1 MTNHFE
7 RKLEWTNGIY
17 AFGNHPFSPLYGPG
31 GSAITEPHPLRDAFG
46 LTHSHGNSDRFR
58 AEFTA
63 EFTVHSSTRESH
75 SPANDYPFLGG
86 REAGST

>member
-7 RKLEWTNGIY
+7 RKPEWTNGIY
-17 AFGNHPFSPLYGPG
+17 LPNMPAFGNHPFSPPYGPG

-46 LTHSHGNSDRFR
+46 LTHSHGNSDGFR

-63 EFTVHSSTRESH
+63 QPGRATALAVTTHS
-75 SPANDYPFLGG
+75 
-86 REAGST
+86 